1 MSDPERSRR
10 KREHIEAVSVLT
22 DAAQAGF
29 EDILLLPA
37 SASEIDVSDVSM
49 RTTLFG
55 RALASPVVIN
65 AMTGGTPEALAIN
78 ARLAQMARRHG
89 MAMAVGSETAALRNP
104 DAASSFRV
112 VRDLYPDGCLI
123 ANVGMRATPEE
134 AQQAIDLIG
143 ADALQVHWNTAQE
156 LFMPEGDRSFRG
168 LLDQLTETCARATVP
183 VVAKEVGQ
191 GMLAD
196 AARRFLRCGVR
207 GIDVGGRG
215 GTNFIQVEALRAHQA
230 IDPEWERWGVSTA
243 CSLAEVLSVAS
254 PEVAIVASGGIRT
267 GHDVAKCLAMGAT
280 AVGVAGPLL
289 RLAVLPDAEER
300 LDVWATAL
308 HATLRTLMVLVG
320 ASDLQSLRQRPLLVV
335 GQVREWLEL
344 RGLGRCTTQMAR
356 RDGSSGRPSFSG

>member
-10 KREHIEAVSVLT
+10 KREHIEAVTELT

-29 EDILLLPA
+29 EDVILLPA
-37 SASEIDVSDVSM
+37 CASEIDVSDVCIG
-49 RTTLFG
+49 TTLFG
-55 RALASPVVIN
+55 RALASPIIIN
-65 AMTGGTPEALAIN
+65 AMTGGTPEALRIN
-78 ARLAQMARRHG
+78 AHLAQMARRHG
-89 MAMAVGSETAALRNP
+89 MAMAVGSETAALRDP

-112 VRDLYPDGCLI
+112 VRELHPDGCLI

-168 LLDQLTETCARATVP
+168 LLDQLTAICARVTVP
-183 VVAKEVGQ
+183 VVAKEIGQ

-215 GTNFIQVEALRAHQA
+215 GTNFIRVEALRARQT
-230 IDPEWERWGVSTA
+230 IDSEWDRWGVPTA
-243 CSLAEVLSVAS
+243 CSLAEVLSAAPPDVT
-254 PEVAIVASGGIRT
+254 VVASGGIRT

-300 LDVWATAL
+300 LDAWVLAL
-308 HATLRTLMVLVG
+308 HDTLRMLMVLVG
-320 ASDLQSLRQRPLLVV
+320 ATDLETLRQRPLLIL
-335 GQVREWLEL
+335 GRVREWLDL
-344 RGLGRCTTQMAR
+344 RGVGEFSARLAR
-356 RDGSSGRPSFSG
+356 RDGSLG